1 MKIIIHGK
9 PFAETAKPYIQDL
22 FEELSARKINVLIT
36 PDFDK
41 TLRYSGVAFENHQI
55 LEDHRALEGAKL
67 VVSLGEMARSW
78 KQSPWWGPSKYR

>member
-41 TLRYSGVAFENHQI
+41 TLRYSGVAFENLI
-55 LEDHRALEGAKL
+55 LIKPYVIPE
-67 VVSLGEMARSW
+67 
-78 KQSPWWGPSKYR
+78 